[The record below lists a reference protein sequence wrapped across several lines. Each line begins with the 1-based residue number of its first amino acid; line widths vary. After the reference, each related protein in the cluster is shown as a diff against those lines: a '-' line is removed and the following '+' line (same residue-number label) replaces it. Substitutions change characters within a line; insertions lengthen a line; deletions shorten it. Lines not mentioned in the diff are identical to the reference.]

1 MIKKG
6 SVVSFDYT
14 LSIEDKVIGDSKGK
28 EPLRYTHGE
37 GQIIPGL
44 ASRLEGMREGEEKK
58 IVVPAE
64 EAYGPVDPL
73 AFQEVKR
80 TMLPQGIEPKAGKAL
95 RVRNAE
101 GKSGIVKIVRVNQK
115 TVVVDFNHPFS
126 GKTLIFSVKIL
137 SVR

>member
-6 SVVSFDYT
+6 CVVSLDYT
-14 LSIEDKVIGDSKGK
+14 LIIDEKIIGDSKGK
-28 EPLRYTHGE
+28 EPLCYTHGE

-44 ASRLEGMREGEEKK
+44 ANRLEGMREGEEKK

-64 EAYGPVDPL
+64 EAYGLVDTT

-101 GKSGIVKIVRVNQK
+101 GKVGIVKIMEVNPE
-115 TVVVDFNHPFS
+115 TVVVDFNHPFA
-126 GKTLIFSVKIL
+126 GKTLVFEVKIL
-137 SVR
+137 SVQ